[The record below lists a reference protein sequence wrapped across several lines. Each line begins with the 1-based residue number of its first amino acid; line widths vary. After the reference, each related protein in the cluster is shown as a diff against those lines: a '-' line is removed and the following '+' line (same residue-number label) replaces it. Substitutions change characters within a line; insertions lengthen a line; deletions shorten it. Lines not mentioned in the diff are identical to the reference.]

1 MNQSTWSAGQPCEG
15 WEGRGPM
22 RMGGGVGPVP
32 EPERT
37 NERRRKLG
45 ANWEAH
51 SMWSQVGTSESGH
64 QMANGTNLRLST
76 RWWIIAQPPSFYLSC
91 NCQRARP
98 PYGGWPYTYSSIE
111 CLHTLTL
118 LSMQR
123 PKVAKQLHPPT
134 AH

>member
-1 MNQSTWSAGQPCEG
+1 MNQSTWSASQPCQG
-15 WEGRGPM
+15 GEGRGPM
-22 RMGGGVGPVP
+22 RIGGEVGSVP
-32 EPERT
+32 GPEST

-51 SMWSQVGTSESGH
+51 SMWSQVRTSESGH
-64 QMANGTNLRLST
+64 QMANSPKLRLST
-76 RWWIIAQPPSFYLSC
+76 RSQIIAQPPSSSLSC
-91 NCQRARP
+91 NCHRPRP
-98 PYGGWPYTYSSIE
+98 PYGGWPYTSSIE

-123 PKVAKQLHPPT
+123 PKVAKQVHPPT